1 MDNAD
6 SNIEVVR
13 TMCDEDLSAMNSRLH
28 SLSND
33 WVGIEKEVQ
42 DNFERIKEGEGSL
55 RKVEDNVLDLKKCW
69 NEQITISAQV

>member
-13 TMCDEDLSAMNSRLH
+13 TICEEEYASINSKLH

-33 WVGIEKEVQ
+33 WVGIDKGVQ

-55 RKVEDNVLDLKKCW
+55 RKVEDDVLDLKKCW

>member
-55 RKVEDNVLDLKKCW
+55 RKVEDDVLDLKKCW

>member
-13 TMCDEDLSAMNSRLH
+13 TICDEELSAMNSRLH
-28 SLSND
+28 SLSHD
-33 WVGIEKEVQ
+33 WVGIDKEVQ

-55 RKVEDNVLDLKKCW
+55 RKVEDDVLDLKKCW